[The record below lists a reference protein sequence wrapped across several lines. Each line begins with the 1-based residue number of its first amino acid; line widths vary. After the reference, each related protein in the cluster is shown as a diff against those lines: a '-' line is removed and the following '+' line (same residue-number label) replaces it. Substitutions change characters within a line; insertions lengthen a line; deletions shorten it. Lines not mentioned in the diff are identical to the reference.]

1 MLLRHGADPDLEVDG
16 SENLR
21 DVIAANIDNFDFAA
35 YADKVLETR
44 QCRDRWTIQRQT
56 YIFQVKRMPIKQKL
70 FNCAESGDLNGLKR
84 IAFFSSKDEDPIN
97 WNATNGGMTL
107 LQV

>member
-1 MLLRHGADPDLEVDG
+1 MGKG
-16 SENLR
+16 KK
-21 DVIAANIDNFDFAA
+21 IAKQIYLF
-35 YADKVLETR
+35 K
-44 QCRDRWTIQRQT
+44 
-56 YIFQVKRMPIKQKL
+56 VKRMPIKQKL

-84 IAFFSSKDEDPIN
+84 IAFFSSKDQDPID